1 MSLEGLET
9 ATGFRNGSSIQL
21 EKDSLP
27 GEDAEDGT
35 WGHLLTVTICAGLL
49 GTTRLL
55 KIMKE
60 LLLLLEFAFSFHHVD
75 MNTIRQKD
83 NLVQIAQDGSP
94 VQPSLCACIM

>member
-1 MSLEGLET
+1 MCLEGLGI
-9 ATGFRNGSSIQL
+9 AIGFKNGSSTQL
-21 EKDSLP
+21 EEESLL
-27 GEDAEDGT
+27 GEGPKKALWED
-35 WGHLLTVTICAGLL
+35 LLKVTISAGLP

-94 VQPSLCACIM
+94 VQPSLCACTM